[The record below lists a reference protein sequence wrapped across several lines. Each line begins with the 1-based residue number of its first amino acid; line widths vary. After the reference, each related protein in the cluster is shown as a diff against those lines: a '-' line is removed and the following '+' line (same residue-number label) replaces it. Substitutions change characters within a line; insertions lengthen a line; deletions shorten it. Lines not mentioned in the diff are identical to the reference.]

1 MSTLR
6 PGAVALAVT
15 LALVAVTL
23 ALAGCGGEVPSPTA
37 RQATTPVRASEPPDP
52 SAAAR
57 DATFGA
63 WRRSPISPTPEF
75 AASAEAACQAEAP
88 VGSLPLAVLDAR
100 GEGRASLVFDDG
112 ASAVLCRVDVAE
124 DGSVAAV
131 AREVTR
137 DPRATPP
144 PDRKLGPY
152 DLELVEGAAG
162 SYTLL
167 VGQVGG
173 GVHDVAVNADA
184 DAAWYTA
191 AMQNGWYAIWW
202 PGAAPALGVAASDS
216 RRVVITSFAP

>member
-6 PGAVALAVT
+6 PAPVARAATFALA
-15 LALVAVTL
+15 ASAL
-23 ALAGCGGEVPSPTA
+23 ALAGCGADAPSPTA
-37 RQATTPVRASEPPDP
+37 TQATTPVRAADPPDP

-63 WRRSPISPTPEF
+63 WRRSPIGPTPEF
-75 AASAEAACQAEAP
+75 AASAEAGCRAETA
-88 VGSLPLAVLDAR
+88 VGRLPLAVLDAR
-100 GEGRASLVFDDG
+100 GEGRATLVFDD
-112 ASAVLCRVDVAE
+112 AVAAVLCRVDVAE
-124 DGSVAAV
+124 DGTVAAV

-137 DPRATPP
+137 APQATPP
-144 PDRKLGPY
+144 PDRELGPY
-152 DLELVEGAAG
+152 DLELVEGDAG
-162 SYTLL
+162 SYTVL

-173 GVHDVAVNADA
+173 GVHEVAVNADA

-191 AMQNGWYAIWW
+191 AMDNGWYAIWW